1 MFVFY
6 VNLTPRAVNTHAHTY
21 MSNKN
26 NIEHKKYTNIHLMDE
41 KTWIFTSYK
50 QFEKFNCSVKTVVT
64 EMKKFL
70 ELFYRVR

>member
-1 MFVFY
+1 
-6 VNLTPRAVNTHAHTY
+6 
-21 MSNKN
+21 
-26 NIEHKKYTNIHLMDE
+26 MDE